1 LNSHE
6 ITADDRAPEFQE
18 FSRLWRILKK
28 LPSVLGILRIYEF
41 SGISETFQEFQGFS
55 KDFRNFEK
63 ISGILGI
70 FKI

>member
-1 LNSHE
+1 MKSQQT
-6 ITADDRAPEFQE
+6 IAPEFQE
-18 FSRLWRILKK
+18 FSRLRRILKK

-41 SGISETFQEFQGFS
+41 SGISETFHELWGFS
-55 KDFRNFEK
+55 KDFSNFEK